1 MSTLEERDELLR
13 RVRLACG
20 SEVNW
25 CIETGTSD
33 PVAARA
39 WLELGRLGKWGMDPV
54 EVRLFRSLQEDSP
67 GILGSGG
74 GHPIDI
80 VDLGCGDGLKGA
92 GVVAA
97 LAASGAANLRYVP
110 VDGCDELVEHAGGE
124 VRSRTPGV
132 NVVPMVGDF
141 TQPSLEI
148 PVRREARRLFLFLG
162 NTISTFE
169 TKRITD
175 VLASLLRSDD
185 LLAVGLRYRKSP
197 PRRLSV
203 VVSDSSLDA
212 SDCEEIRELV
222 AGYYDFNSGYPVFKA
237 IASGLA
243 PGDFEHHVEF
253 DESSSRVNRFIT
265 IKRVAPNSE
274 LARNGLV
281 VGQRIVFSY
290 TRYES
295 LAAHEAALSGP
306 LKAVT
311 VSTSEGPRL
320 TENTALML
328 LSLKRVRS
336 AKSTCSPTA
345 ASSEP
350 SCP

>member
-1 MSTLEERDELLR
+1 
-13 RVRLACG
+13 
-20 SEVNW
+20 
-25 CIETGTSD
+25 
-33 PVAARA
+33 
-39 WLELGRLGKWGMDPV
+39 
-54 EVRLFRSLQEDSP
+54 
-67 GILGSGG
+67 
-74 GHPIDI
+74 
-80 VDLGCGDGLKGA
+80 
-92 GVVAA
+92 
-97 LAASGAANLRYVP
+97 
-110 VDGCDELVEHAGGE
+110 
-124 VRSRTPGV
+124 
-132 NVVPMVGDF
+132 
-141 TQPSLEI
+141 
-148 PVRREARRLFLFLG
+148 
-162 NTISTFE
+162 
-169 TKRITD
+169 
-175 VLASLLRSDD
+175 
-185 LLAVGLRYRKSP
+185 
-197 PRRLSV
+197 
-203 VVSDSSLDA
+203 LDA

-243 PGDFEHHVEF
+243 PGDFEHQVEF

-345 ASSEP
+345 ARSEP